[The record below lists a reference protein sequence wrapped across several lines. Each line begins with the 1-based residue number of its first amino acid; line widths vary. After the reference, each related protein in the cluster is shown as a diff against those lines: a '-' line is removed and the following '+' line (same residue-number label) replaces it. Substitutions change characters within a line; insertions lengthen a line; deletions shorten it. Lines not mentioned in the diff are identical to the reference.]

1 MRVSGEGRLTWRC
14 ALRSA
19 FFLRSEAM
27 SVSPKGSPL
36 CVKWLLYFLKK
47 LLSGRKSVARPM
59 REGARSMIVTR
70 PSRELPL
77 VMPICGSKRVR
88 VRVRGRVRVRVR
100 VRARVRVR
108 VTLLRVEEGR
118 APEDGMLRAGDGLDR
133 LAVLQQHEQVRLEQR
148 RVDGQ
153 VGGDDG
159 RGDRGAV
166 RVAAVDLVTVGVR
179 GGVRVR
185 GEG

>member
-1 MRVSGEGRLTWRC
+1 MRAAAQSMTHFSPVGSSPPPPSLSPAARPVGSHSAWHLTSISSASARACRC

-47 LLSGRKSVARPM
+47 LLSGRKSVAKPM

-77 VMPICGSKRVR
+77 VMPICGSKRDERQRMACSVQ
-88 VRVRGRVRVRVR
+88 
-100 VRARVRVR
+100 
-108 VTLLRVEEGR
+108 
-118 APEDGMLRAGDGLDR
+118 GMGSTVSPGEGDG
-133 LAVLQQHEQVRLEQR
+133 E
-148 RVDGQ
+148 
-153 VGGDDG
+153 
-159 RGDRGAV
+159 
-166 RVAAVDLVTVGVR
+166 
-179 GGVRVR
+179 
-185 GEG
+185 